1 MPAEPAPAVAAPIVS
16 QKPENIPVASR
27 RESPPVPPVEAREG
41 MVLARKWPLFASFA
55 LLSVAMLVT
64 VILVSRGRK
73 ANAGSLITQ
82 SYDQRPE

>member
-1 MPAEPAPAVAAPIVS
+1 
-16 QKPENIPVASR
+16 
-27 RESPPVPPVEAREG
+27 

-64 VILVSRGRK
+64 VILASRGRK
-73 ANAGSLITQ
+73 ATTGSLITQ